1 MILIF
6 DDWLFFSTDI
16 GKSLPFHKKNVSTV
30 KKRKIIFFKIF
41 SFHKLNYFR
50 RLEAATGLSTD
61 NKEEPFMIGT
71 LYFIREKP

>member
-1 MILIF
+1 LAIF
-6 DDWLFFSTDI
+6 YTDI

-30 KKRKIIFFKIF
+30 KKCKIF

-71 LYFIREKP
+71 FS